1 MLKQKEGYLFDS
13 DDKYFHFLS
22 LNWLDAENEQGSKTY
37 KENICFGDYSEDFL
51 DSLYGYFVWIRLFHA
66 SLPCLTWLM
75 HWPRCSDST
84 SCLGHPCVHLS
95 RPLESSL
102 RNDSSR

>member
-51 DSLYGYFVWIRLFHA
+51 DSLYGY
-66 SLPCLTWLM
+66 LT
-75 HWPRCSDST
+75 
-84 SCLGHPCVHLS
+84 
-95 RPLESSL
+95 
-102 RNDSSR
+102 